1 MLNALDDIGDS
12 DDSDDEDDSEDED
25 EETPQKVLAIGQF
38 GKFKI
43 VDIQCYASLCN
54 LLSLYWCFIV
64 KAVSGQKR
72 PIKSATKTPVAA
84 KKAKSDT
91 PQKTG
96 DLLLSFACLD

>member
-1 MLNALDDIGDS
+1 M
-12 DDSDDEDDSEDED
+12 
-25 EETPQKVLAIGQF
+25 
-38 GKFKI
+38 
-43 VDIQCYASLCN
+43 
-54 LLSLYWCFIV
+54 

-96 DLLLSFACLD
+96 DLLLSFALFRLDKRKIFISDLHLCAKPGM